1 MILSTYTREFLQSS
15 NFLFSF
21 QVKIGQLYTKSITF
35 SKFPYNIIYG
45 HETLQ
50 QSYSSDNS

>member
-35 SKFPYNIIYG
+35 SKFPYTIIYCY
-45 HETLQ
+45 ETLQ